1 MKEPFDIWWDE
12 NMTGF
17 GVSDELRKL
26 LSKAFAGGM
35 EASSGMKSVTV
46 KPMSYTAL
54 RNHIAEGGFDP
65 YSIGDPEFVAVWPL
79 PPVMVKEHIH
89 RATPATSVHSS
100 PTEKLRSFMG
110 DIKWG
115 DAKEPEPIVP
125 STTTYDPSSD
135 TWKTRTGSA
144 YYVGGGG
151 GGGLGGGVLTT
162 STVGAEKWHTT
173 EMYDDMSR
181 EERDREMTRIADLM
195 RKKIDESVLDKVRE
209 SVRMTTGGMATRP
222 VEYKL
227 AEHQNEH
234 IIAHRNFVEA
244 MSSHKDKILSE
255 KQRVVLAKKK
265 KRLKDKAVADRIDE
279 LAKIFEDKNE
289 RA

>member
-26 LSKAFAGGM
+26 LANAFAGGM

-79 PPVMVKEHIH
+79 PPVMAKEHIH

-110 DIKWG
+110 DVAWG
-115 DAKEPEPIVP
+115 DLPVTFSPPTTSKTMYEP
-125 STTTYDPSSD
+125 STD
-135 TWKTRTGSA
+135 TWKTRTGS
-144 YYVGGGG
+144 
-151 GGGLGGGVLTT
+151 TDRII
-162 STVGAEKWHTT
+162 GAEEWHTIQA
-173 EMYDDMSR
+173 YDDMSR
-181 EERDREMTRIADLM
+181 EERDREMSRIADLM
-195 RKKIDESVLDKVRE
+195 RKKIDESVIEKIR
-209 SVRMTTGGMATRP
+209 SSTGR
-222 VEYKL
+222 VEHKL

-265 KRLKDKAVADRIDE
+265 KRLKEKAVADRIDE

>member
-26 LSKAFAGGM
+26 LANAFAGGM
-35 EASSGMKSVTV
+35 EASSGMKSVAI
-46 KPMSYTAL
+46 KKMSYVNL
-54 RNHIAEGGFDP
+54 MRYIHDKDRDP
-65 YSIGDPEFVAVWPL
+65 HEIGEPEFVAIWPL
-79 PPVMVKEHIH
+79 PPSMAANEPPIPRVP
-89 RATPATSVHSS
+89 T

-115 DAKEPEPIVP
+115 DAKETDVVP
-125 STTTYDPSSD
+125 FPPLATPYDPASD
-135 TWKTRTGSA
+135 TWKTRTGS
-144 YYVGGGG
+144 
-151 GGGLGGGVLTT
+151 TDRII
-162 STVGAEKWHTT
+162 GAEVWHTT
-173 EMYDDMSR
+173 DTYVGMSR
-181 EERDREMTRIADLM
+181 EERDREMTRIADLI
-195 RKKIDESVLDKVRE
+195 RKKVDASVLEKI
-209 SVRMTTGGMATRP
+209 RP

-234 IIAHRNFVEA
+234 IIAHREFVEA

>member
-12 NMTGF
+12 NMIGF

-26 LSKAFAGGM
+26 LANAFAGGM

-54 RNHIAEGGFDP
+54 RDHIAEGGFDP

-89 RATPATSVHSS
+89 RATPATSVHSA

-115 DAKEPEPIVP
+115 DVEEPDGVP
-125 STTTYDPSSD
+125 FPSSATKLYDPAAD
-135 TWKTRTGSA
+135 TWKTRTGSTA
-144 YYVGGGG
+144 RVI
-151 GGGLGGGVLTT
+151 
-162 STVGAEKWHTT
+162 GAEEWHTT
-173 EMYDDMSR
+173 EAYADMSR
-181 EERDREMTRIADLM
+181 EEREREMTVIAEML
-195 RKKIDESVLDKVRE
+195 RKKVDESVIEKIR
-209 SVRMTTGGMATRP
+209 SSTGRVA
-222 VEYKL
+222 YKL

-279 LAKIFEDKNE
+279 LAKTFEDKNE

>member
-1 MKEPFDIWWDE
+1 
-12 NMTGF
+12 
-17 GVSDELRKL
+17 
-26 LSKAFAGGM
+26 
-35 EASSGMKSVTV
+35 MKSVAV
-46 KPMSYTAL
+46 KKISYVNL
-54 RNHIAEGGFDP
+54 MRHIKSGRFDP
-65 YSIGDPEFVAVWPL
+65 YQVGEPEFVAIWPL
-79 PPVMVKEHIH
+79 PVSMADAEAIKSPL
-89 RATPATSVHSS
+89 R

-115 DAKEPEPIVP
+115 DAKEPELAPIVP

-195 RKKIDESVLDKVRE
+195 RKKIDESVLEKVR
-209 SVRMTTGGMATRP
+209 
-222 VEYKL
+222 KL
-227 AEHQNEH
+227 TPSAEHKLSEYQNEH
-234 IIAHRNFVEA
+234 IIAHRDFVESMA
-244 MSSHKDKILSE
+244 HPKNILTDE
-255 KQRVVLAKKK
+255 QRKALAKKK
-265 KRLKDKAVADRIDE
+265 KRLKDKAVADRIGK
-279 LAKIFEDKNE
+279 LAKIFEDKK
-289 RA
+289 